1 MLGRNGRLKTKEG
14 PSREFALRS
23 QYCGHHAIELPWL
36 GSHRTDSRCETA
48 ERAWRAGPRRPAR
61 VTKRGQI
68 LGNFFSRA
76 VASAFG
82 GKENGGKVGR
92 PVGIGHKSRTGNS
105 PR

>member
-48 ERAWRAGPRRPAR
+48 ERAWRAVPRRPAR
-61 VTKRGQI
+61 VTPRGKM
-68 LGNFFSRA
+68 LGNLSSRSLRPASVVTEIVEMLAGRSEIGAQA
-76 VASAFG
+76 V
-82 GKENGGKVGR
+82 
-92 PVGIGHKSRTGNS
+92 
-105 PR
+105 